1 MFCLSFKSGKLPQR
15 QNSHSDSQLQSLAS
29 DPYPLF
35 QTHISST
42 SFQGHTLEARG
53 PKVKDTQGQSQG
65 QTSSSH
71 RLLSQQSQGNSDTSQ
86 LGTTTLSGAFY
97 GSAVINDAR
106 AAVINDART
115 AVINDGSV
123 KPSNLVY
130 NPATGMYHQI
140 SPNSTVSNTNFAQGG
155 GVNLLKQ
162 QRPTS
167 PGHYYTTQFHGGQTS
182 GSQHIVNPLGT
193 GIPVQGHAVPIQ
205 GHSVPL
211 QGHSVPFQGHS
222 VPIQGHSVP
231 FQGSVPI
238 QNIPLQVGGPHK
250 SPLSP
255 NQVPMGMHQIPSAVW
270 QQVAM
275 PQVQGQGQ
283 GLPDNQP
290 IQPTDPRFRLYYHLC
305 GIFAEPKVRT
315 VMNRFPQETDP
326 QKLYKAIMNV

>member
-1 MFCLSFKSGKLPQR
+1 METP
-15 QNSHSDSQLQSLAS
+15 
-29 DPYPLF
+29 
-35 QTHISST
+35 
-42 SFQGHTLEARG
+42 
-53 PKVKDTQGQSQG
+53 
-65 QTSSSH
+65 
-71 RLLSQQSQGNSDTSQ
+71 Q

-123 KPSNLVY
+123 KPANLVY

-140 SPNSTVSNTNFAQGG
+140 SSNSTVSNTNFAQGG

-167 PGHYYTTQFHGGQTS
+167 SGHYYTTQFHGGQTS

-193 GIPVQGHAVPIQ
+193 GIPVQGCSVPIQ
-205 GHSVPL
+205 GHA
-211 QGHSVPFQGHS
+211 

-290 IQPTDPRFRLYYHLC
+290 IQPTENNPPTHQRESNH
-305 GIFAEPKVRT
+305 P
-315 VMNRFPQETDP
+315 N
-326 QKLYKAIMNV
+326 